1 MKPNNRTRVSFAN
14 RAARMV
20 VGGYLVLSFFTPLVS
35 LNAFASSPTGVMAC
49 CIGKSSGH
57 CSSGLLKKV
66 RVRPKPEPMC
76 GAKSRTARDEMTVV
90 ATSSSADDENKAPE
104 SQATAEDP
112 RMGSAPSSFSAYFVG
127 QCAVTC
133 CAALANAVRQPQP
146 RENSDLPV
154 AGRRVLPLQTPV
166 SNGFHSRLCNSDD
179 ASKQS
184 IPRGPPF
191 SSY

>member
-1 MKPNNRTRVSFAN
+1 MKPNNRTRVSIAN

-20 VGGYLVLSFFTPLVS
+20 VGGYLFLSFFTPLVS
-35 LNAFASSPTGVMAC
+35 LNVFASSPPGAMAC

-76 GAKSRTARDEMTVV
+76 GANSRTADDEMTVV
-90 ATSSSADDENKAPE
+90 ATPSSADDENNAPE

-112 RMGSAPSSFSAYFVG
+112 QMGSASSRVSAYVVG
-127 QCAVTC
+127 PCAVTC
-133 CAALANAVRQPQP
+133 CAALCSAVRQPQP
-146 RENSDLPV
+146 RENSVLP
-154 AGRRVLPLQTPV
+154 ASGRRVIPLQTPV
-166 SNGFHSRLCNSDD
+166 KKDFPNRLFYSDVS
-179 ASKQS
+179 SKQS
-184 IPRGPPF
+184 SPRGPPF